1 MIFYKNS
8 GRTSLYTS
16 SSPGIHGSNSAYH
29 TQAPNTNTY
38 HTSGVYGDQT
48 SYVTKTVEF
57 IPYTEQVW
65 IEMSETEGVFYIE
78 SVELIVEEN

>member
-1 MIFYKNS
+1 VYQEQA
-8 GRTSLYTS
+8 LYTNDVYNTQS
-16 SSPGIHGSNSAYH
+16 ANIHGSNSAYH
-29 TQAPNTNTY
+29 TQASNTDRYNMNGMY
-38 HTSGVYGDQT
+38 NDQT

-57 IPYTEQVW
+57 IPNTEQVW

>member
-1 MIFYKNS
+1 M
-8 GRTSLYTS
+8 
-16 SSPGIHGSNSAYH
+16 
-29 TQAPNTNTY
+29 
-38 HTSGVYGDQT
+38 YGDQT